1 VAFCFGEAYAI
12 LRPDDQ
18 LTALEVKDMECSIED
33 NLARCTCSYE
43 PCSRKG
49 KCCEC
54 IQYHWRMRQLPG
66 CLFPPEAERTY
77 DRSLAHFIRIYSQ
90 R

>member
-1 VAFCFGEAYAI
+1 
-12 LRPDDQ
+12 
-18 LTALEVKDMECSIED
+18 MECNVEG
-33 NLARCTCSYE
+33 NLEHCTCTYE

-54 IQYHWRMRQLPG
+54 IRYHWRMGELPG
-66 CLFPPEAERTY
+66 CLFPPDAERTY
-77 DRSLAHFIRIYSQ
+77 DRSIAHFVRIHGG

>member
-1 VAFCFGEAYAI
+1 
-12 LRPDDQ
+12 
-18 LTALEVKDMECSIED
+18 MECNVQKNAAE
-33 NLARCTCSYE
+33 CTCTYE

-54 IQYHWRMRQLPG
+54 IAYHRRMGELPG
-66 CLFPPEAERTY
+66 CVFPPEAERTY
-77 DRSLAHFIRIYSQ
+77 NRSMRYFAQIYGS